1 MKKIVEL
8 GLTSVLISELF
19 SKTSKLIIMIIIFV
33 GLYSLIYF
41 SKNKQGWA
49 SDAIKC
55 FSSQNTPCDCG
66 LVLNYSVSLL
76 LFL

>member
-19 SKTSKLIIMIIIFV
+19 SKTSKLIIIFV